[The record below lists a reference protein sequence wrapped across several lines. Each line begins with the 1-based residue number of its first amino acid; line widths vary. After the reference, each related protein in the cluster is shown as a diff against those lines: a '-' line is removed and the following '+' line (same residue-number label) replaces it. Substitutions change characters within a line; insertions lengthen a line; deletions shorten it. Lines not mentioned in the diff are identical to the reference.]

1 MRTVLKHGTRVLVEK
16 FNDHGIFVAQF
27 VSSRIKTGW
36 IFLNEADI
44 QIIEDDQL
52 LKRHITVIYLQSE
65 RIQCQIDKNV
75 VKNVENELK
84 KV

>member
-27 VSSRIKTGW
+27 VSSRIKIGW

-52 LKRHITVIYLQSE
+52 LKRHIPVIYLQSE
-65 RIQCQIDKNV
+65 CIQCQIDKNV
-75 VKNVENELK
+75 VKNVENKLK
-84 KV
+84 KA

>member
-1 MRTVLKHGTRVLVEK
+1 MRTALKHGTRVLVEK